1 MFPSIIIETNKNYE
15 QTTLFPWMKK
25 EESITIKLDA
35 IPIKHMNKNY
45 IVTYSFPYMYNTI
58 YLNSNSGVHKIDLI
72 HLSAELNL
80 SLFSCQ
86 TYDEHFYS
94 VSDLKYKIPRD
105 KFDDF
110 YFNNE
115 SNPINVKHID
125 YSFVNLYDDT
135 LPPFA
140 YLICESEIAEIGSV
154 LIKLNSIYGIK
165 HQHDNLVIS
174 SLSIKRLL
182 EGVDINFKF
191 SNLLCNYVLNEEK
204 SGIIITESYE
214 NDINVGDIITEID
227 NNHIILGKISYNK
240 IDEVVPIEVYL
251 NYEWNPKTLI
261 NITFNNK
268 SPIKLEFKDVRSV
281 INIPIL
287 HNDSSRIMKVSF
299 QLLHYFYKN
308 NIILRNEQL
317 DEYLMNPY
325 KTIPLMIEVNDEL
338 IIQKYE
344 EPNENTNFKIFL

>member
-1 MFPSIIIETNKNYE
+1 MLPSIIIETNSNYE
-15 QTTLFPWMKK
+15 QTTLFPWIEK
-25 EESITIKLDA
+25 EELTIITFDA
-35 IPIKHMNKNY
+35 IPIKYMNKNY
-45 IVTYSFPYMYNTI
+45 IVSYSFPYMYNKIFMKTTE
-58 YLNSNSGVHKIDLI
+58 GVHKIDLI

-80 SLFSCQ
+80 SLFSCP

-94 VSDLKYKIPRD
+94 ISDLKYKIPRD

-115 SNPINVKHID
+115 YNLISVKHID
-125 YSFVNLYDDT
+125 YYFVNLYDQS
-135 LPPFA
+135 LPAFA
-140 YLICESEIAEIGSV
+140 YLRCDSEIAAIGSV

-165 HQHDNLVIS
+165 HQRDNLVIS
-174 SLSIKRLL
+174 ALSIKRLL

-191 SNLLCNYVLNEEK
+191 SNLLCNYVLDDEK
-204 SGIIITESYE
+204 SGIIVTESYE

-240 IDEVVPIEVYL
+240 IDEAVPIEVYL

-261 NITFNNK
+261 NVSFNNK
-268 SPIKLEFKDVRSV
+268 SSIKLEFKDIRSM

-287 HNDSSRIMKVSF
+287 HNNSSRIMKVSF

-308 NIILRNEQL
+308 NIILRSEKL

-325 KTIPLMIEVNDEL
+325 KMIPLMIEVNEEL

-344 EPNENTNFKIFL
+344 EPIEITNFKIIL

>member
-1 MFPSIIIETNKNYE
+1 MFPSIVIETNKNYE

-45 IVTYSFPYMYNTI
+45 IVTYSFPYMYNNI
-58 YLNSNSGVHKIDLI
+58 YLNSSSGVHKIDLI

-115 SNPINVKHID
+115 YNPISVKHID
-125 YSFVNLYDDT
+125 YYFVNLYDQS
-135 LPPFA
+135 LPAFA
-140 YLICESEIAEIGSV
+140 YLRCDSEIAAIGSV

-165 HQHDNLVIS
+165 HQRDNLVIS
-174 SLSIKRLL
+174 ALSIKRLL

-191 SNLLCNYVLNEEK
+191 SNLLCNYVLDDEK
-204 SGIIITESYE
+204 SGIIVTESYE

-240 IDEVVPIEVYL
+240 IDEAVPIEVYL
-251 NYEWNPKTLI
+251 NYEWTPKTLI
-261 NITFNNK
+261 NISFNNK
-268 SPIKLEFKDVRSV
+268 SPIKLEFKDIRSI

-299 QLLHYFYKN
+299 QLLNYFYKN
-308 NIILRNEQL
+308 NIILRNEKL
-317 DEYLMNPY
+317 DEYLVNPY
-325 KTIPLMIEVNDEL
+325 KMIPLMIEVNEEL

-344 EPNENTNFKIFL
+344 EPIEITNFKIIL